1 MFAFE
6 LLGRDNHACSR
17 YAFILSLNVW
27 SAGILTNNRVRLLF
41 DKNMKTYRPR
51 RKGER
56 KRKSVRGCIV
66 DSNLSVLNLV
76 IVKKGEQV

>member
-1 MFAFE
+1 M
-6 LLGRDNHACSR
+6 
-17 YAFILSLNVW
+17 
-27 SAGILTNNRVRLLF
+27 RLLF

-66 DSNLSVLNLV
+66 DSNLTVLNLV
-76 IVKKGEQV
+76 IVKKGEQVCFFFSSPIFVEISQFCRSLCVPLCFS